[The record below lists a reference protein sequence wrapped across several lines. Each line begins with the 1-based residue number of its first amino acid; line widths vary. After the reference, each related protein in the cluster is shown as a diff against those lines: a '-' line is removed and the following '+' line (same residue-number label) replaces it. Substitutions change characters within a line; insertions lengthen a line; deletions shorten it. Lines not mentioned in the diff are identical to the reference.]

1 MLSLSFQPGLI
12 IKLEEKQ
19 VEGPQCDG
27 EIFLFSSATACWS
40 PCWGPFLSAI
50 SPSFLSSHLSF
61 ISCFLSLILP
71 TSFLTSS
78 FSPSFVPVHIDSC
91 FGSDSPSFLPTF
103 LHFFCFLYSQIWI
116 LPNDYIMKKIQESK
130 AENIHHINPVLCFC
144 PSLPSQWIPAD
155 FNLTRLLITGAGR
168 LINCR

>member
-40 PCWGPFLSAI
+40 PCWGLPPPAI
-50 SPSFLSSHLSF
+50 SPSNLPFISSSFLSCHLSL
-61 ISCFLSLILP
+61 ISCFLYFASFILP

-78 FSPSFVPVHIDSC
+78 SSPSHINSL
-91 FGSDSPSFLPTF
+91 FGSDSPSFL
-103 LHFFCFLYSQIWI
+103 HFFLFFYPQIMI
-116 LPNDYIMKKIQESK
+116 DKPNHYTMKKYKHQTQKISTTKTQ
-130 AENIHHINPVLCFC
+130 CR
-144 PSLPSQWIPAD
+144 PSLSPQVDPP
-155 FNLTRLLITGAGR
+155 
-168 LINCR
+168 